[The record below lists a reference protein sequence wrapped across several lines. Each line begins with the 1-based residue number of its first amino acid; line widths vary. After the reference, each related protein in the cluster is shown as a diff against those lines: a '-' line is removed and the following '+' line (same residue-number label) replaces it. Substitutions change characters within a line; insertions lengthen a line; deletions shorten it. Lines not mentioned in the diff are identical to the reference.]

1 MGATQ
6 PVALATVLLVAICS
20 ALEGQGLGPEEVSV
34 RPIYDEPVKV
44 SDLWATFDATKRF
57 VIKRDKDAA
66 KRDGLIGEG
75 EVEAVSKHVRKAAPK
90 KREHTS
96 AFEKAEMHKV
106 DQLEDE
112 HINQLAVRAS
122 EKWEHQQTSLSY
134 LASAVSKE
142 KLSLNLPPGLSQHDL
157 TRFEAAFRKGFHL
170 GHKAGRNKL
179 DKQKILGQADYKKEL
194 GEAVEVSLTQ
204 QKQMAKSAVS
214 LRPDIS
220 SNQIY
225 MVGYETGFKSA
236 CGATKDCVKG
246 WDRVTAEK
254 DTTLDLGDAD
264 GESEGAKM
272 GANLGAKDALQV
284 WKFMAET
291 EGVID
296 ARDDEGKN
304 ILDP

>member
-1 MGATQ
+1 M
-6 PVALATVLLVAICS
+6 ALATVLLVAICS

-90 KREHTS
+90 KREHTG

-122 EKWEHQQTSLSY
+122 EKWEYQQTSLSY

-142 KLSLNLPPGLSQHDL
+142 KLLL
-157 TRFEAAFRKGFHL
+157 
-170 GHKAGRNKL
+170 
-179 DKQKILGQADYKKEL
+179 
-194 GEAVEVSLTQ
+194 
-204 QKQMAKSAVS
+204 
-214 LRPDIS
+214 
-220 SNQIY
+220 
-225 MVGYETGFKSA
+225 
-236 CGATKDCVKG
+236 
-246 WDRVTAEK
+246 
-254 DTTLDLGDAD
+254 
-264 GESEGAKM
+264 
-272 GANLGAKDALQV
+272 
-284 WKFMAET
+284 
-291 EGVID
+291 
-296 ARDDEGKN
+296 
-304 ILDP
+304 